1 MTKKILMLS
10 AAVAAMVALFAAPAS
25 AQYDDTAV
33 FDATIDNTSVEPG
46 ESVTIAGNCDAGDEV
61 VISIDGSTIGTIPVE
76 DDDTFSGQV
85 TIPDLDPGDYT
96 LTATCGDADV
106 LSIDITVLDASAD
119 NDGTGTDGTDGT
131 GTGTDGTDGTGAGTD
146 GDGTG
151 AGILARTGSSTDTL
165 LKVGGGLLLA
175 GAAATL
181 FATKR
186 RSLTA

>member
-1 MTKKILMLS
+1 MIKKFLMLS

-33 FDATIDNTSVEPG
+33 FDATIDNTSVAPG

-76 DDDTFSGQV
+76 DDGTFSGQV

-96 LTATCGDADV
+96 VTAACGDADV
-106 LSIDITVLDASAD
+106 LSIDISVLGAGAD

-131 GTGTDGTDGTGAGTD
+131 GTGTDGDGTD
-146 GDGTG
+146 GGGTG
-151 AGILARTGSSTDTL
+151 DGILARTGSSTDTL
-165 LKVGGGLLLA
+165 LKLGGGLLLA

>member
-1 MTKKILMLS
+1 MFKKILMLS
-10 AAVAAMVALFAAPAS
+10 AAIAAMVALLAAPAS
-25 AQYDDTAV
+25 AQYETEV
-33 FDATIDNTSVEPG
+33 FNATISNTTVEPG
-46 ESVTIAGNCDAGDEV
+46 DTVTIAGNCTAGDEV
-61 VISIDGSTIGTIPVE
+61 VIGIDGSTIGTIPVE

-96 LTATCGDADV
+96 LTATCGDAV
-106 LSIDITVLDASAD
+106 LSIDITVLDAATD
-119 NDGTGTDGTDGT
+119 NDGT
-131 GTGTDGTDGTGAGTD
+131 GTD

-151 AGILARTGSSTDTL
+151 AGTLARTGSSTDTL

>member
-1 MTKKILMLS
+1 MTKKFLMLS

-33 FDATIDNTSVEPG
+33 FDATIDNTVVSPG
-46 ESVTIAGNCDAGDEV
+46 DEVTISGNCDAGEEV

-96 LTATCGDADV
+96 LTATCGDAV
-106 LSIDITVLDASAD
+106 LSIDITVLDAGTD
-119 NDGTGTDGTDGT
+119 NDGT
-131 GTGTDGTDGTGAGTD
+131 GTD

-151 AGILARTGSSTDTL
+151 AGALARTGTSTDTL